1 MTRLLFSLLAA
12 TAVAAALLASTAPA
26 KESGGLNGEVYPN
39 FKIEFTNNGRDV
51 KTLKAGTYT
60 IKVEDKASIHN
71 FHLVGP
77 GVNRSTGVAFTGEQ
91 RWRVRLKP
99 GKYTFRCD
107 AHATTMHGSF
117 RVTR

>member
-1 MTRLLFSLLAA
+1 MTRLLLSLLAA
-12 TAVAAALLASTAPA
+12 TAVAAALLTSTALA
-26 KESGGLNGEVYPN
+26 KESGGLKGEVYPN

-77 GVNRSTGVAFTGEQ
+77 GVNRSTGVAFTGEL

-99 GKYTFRCD
+99 GKYTFMCD
-107 AHATTMHGSF
+107 PHATTMHGSF
-117 RVTR
+117 LVTR